1 MTLRNIISSILTEEE
16 VSEKDFD
23 KAIEVFEKK
32 FSCFKKRLDKWYRY
46 KTQ

>member
-23 KAIEVFEKK
+23 KAIEVFEK
-32 FSCFKKRLDKWYRY
+32 SSLVL
-46 KTQ
+46 KTP